1 MFFYGLQKLTLLDYP
16 EKVACTLFTGGCNLR
31 CPFCQNSELVVPNL
45 YPEPLNFDHIFDFL
59 QKRSSIL
66 DGICISGGEP
76 LLHEDLSLY
85 LKQFRNLGYTI
96 KLDTNGCFPEH
107 LKKLLNDGLI
117 DYVAMDI
124 KNSKKHY
131 YKTAGVSSINLK
143 AIEESV
149 QFLLQ
154 NSIPYEFRTTVV
166 KEFHTESDFISIGE
180 WLRGAHT
187 YYLQNFISSSYVLE
201 SNLHGFSKEELE
213 RFQTILLPYISN
225 TKIR

>member
-1 MFFYGLQKLTLLDYP
+1 MNFYGLQKLTLLDYP

-31 CPFCQNSELVVPNL
+31 CPFCQNSELVIPNL
-45 YPEPLNFDHIFDFL
+45 YPEPLDFNQLLDFL
-59 QKRSSIL
+59 KKRSQIL

-107 LKKLLNDGLI
+107 LKKLVNDGLI

>member
-31 CPFCQNSELVVPNL
+31 CHFCQNSELVVPNL

-107 LKKLLNDGLI
+107 LKQLVHDGLI

-124 KNSKKHY
+124 KNSKTHY
-131 YKTAGVSSINLK
+131 CKTAGISSLDLD
-143 AIEESV
+143 AIEESI

-154 NSIPYEFRTTVV
+154 DSIPYEFRTTVV
-166 KEFHTESDFISIGE
+166 KEFHTDSDFVSIGE
-180 WLRGAHT
+180 WLHGARN
-187 YYLQNFISSSYVLE
+187 YYLQNFVSSDYVL
-201 SNLHGFSKEELE
+201 SPNLHGFSQEELK